1 MTDRSAPGLVATLPG
16 HSAARRCAVAVGQAL
31 RFRSVHEFA
40 GARLSGKHA
49 PVARP
54 GRPGRA
60 HPFPKRN
67 QGTTRRSGEKA
78 AARLRDEIR
87 SVAAEGR
94 GCGTRRPDRRAAVR
108 VESGGATRCR
118 AQSPLRPGQAG
129 TVPDAAQG
137 VAGSTAVPAAAA
149 NATLAF
155 FEAHLS
161 NFVEGVEFAAE
172 EAADIAPRGVVPEE
186 RPQDASGVLGTWRL
200 VSDHREITRIPGDF
214 SAFEDCLR
222 SRPAA
227 IMAGCPDMRPGAF
240 KRFANPAGSTDFVVP
255 DLVEGALGRGFALLQ
270 PGHAFPARRV
280 RHVSGRRSPPLR
292 RRQRTHGASG
302 RRTRRRRRATHRNGV
317 PRLLRRR
324 RPFRK
329 AGKQRPAHSITPG
342 PQPWPG
348 VRSMRQDAN

>member
-1 MTDRSAPGLVATLPG
+1 MSSPARAYPENMRRSRARGGRVARILSRGEIKGQPAVPARKRRRVCETKSAP
-16 HSAARRCAVAVGQAL
+16 S
-31 RFRSVHEFA
+31 
-40 GARLSGKHA
+40 
-49 PVARP
+49 RP
-54 GRPGRA
+54 
-60 HPFPKRN
+60 KV
-67 QGTTRRSGEKA
+67 E
-78 AARLRDEIR
+78 
-87 SVAAEGR
+87 AAELDALIDAL
-94 GCGTRRPDRRAAVR
+94 PYA
-108 VESGGATRCR
+108 SGGATRCR

-149 NATLAF
+149 NAALAF

-172 EAADIAPRGVVPEE
+172 EAADIALRGVVPEE
-186 RPQDASGVLGTWRL
+186 RPQDASGALGTWRL

-270 PGHAFPARRV
+270 AWARLSGAPRSSCFRSPKSTPSPTATDARREWTPN
-280 RHVSGRRSPPLR
+280 SP
-292 RRQRTHGASG
+292 TTTSDAS
-302 RRTRRRRRATHRNGV
+302 
-317 PRLLRRR
+317 
-324 RPFRK
+324 
-329 AGKQRPAHSITPG
+329 
-342 PQPWPG
+342 
-348 VRSMRQDAN
+348 